1 MTDKPEVFWANRD
14 LLDRL
19 LISADEQPVGMVDDI
34 ELSEPGS
41 GDALVVTALLNG
53 PTAFGPR
60 LGGRLGTAFVAV
72 GRRLRPY
79 DDAQP
84 NRIALQYVAE
94 IDHRGMHLTLPA
106 AEVPTRR
113 MRGWV
118 RDKII
123 SRIPGSGA

>member
-1 MTDKPEVFWANRD
+1 MTNVFWANRD

-19 LISADEQPVGMVDDI
+19 LIASDGEHVGIVDDI

-41 GDALVVTALLNG
+41 GGAPVVTALLSG

-60 LGGRLGTAFVAV
+60 VGGRLGTLFVTA
-72 GRRLRPY
+72 GRRLRPF
-79 DDAQP
+79 DDGYP
-84 NRIALQYVAE
+84 NRIPLPLVGE
-94 IDHRGMHLTLPA
+94 ISHLGIELTAPSG
-106 AEVPTRR
+106 EIPTRR